1 MTLGRGSWLGHEE
14 TSSYSETMAI
24 LRRTFLGRACVPP
37 PACVLGLEMEERM
50 AAKEVVER
58 AGVAGGGKLLGNYCV
73 EHEYC
78 PPHL

>member
-1 MTLGRGSWLGHEE
+1 M
-14 TSSYSETMAI
+14 
-24 LRRTFLGRACVPP
+24 PP

-50 AAKEVVER
+50 AAEEVVER